1 VTGRRRIVAALAVS
15 ACITALGAV
24 SASAAKAPAMRVVG
38 VPAPM
43 LRALSP
49 FTRLTP
55 YAFYPGQRAVTLQ
68 ATGGT
73 VTINDVD
80 YRLRLSITQIP
91 ASFGMDEQ
99 SYMDVN
105 LYRRQPAAIGQAQQQ
120 YDYGYNPT
128 AAFAFSYDHTA
139 LSTASIDTG
148 TIISPDAV
156 TAGFAATG
164 TLNQQTCRISR
175 SGRRGVVRSI
185 TGDLSYSQ
193 FSIDTTTTPFFGV
206 LTQGPLHGRLIV
218 DPGCGFDDSRFTS
231 RRRICAVREELDT
244 QSGSDGLFAEV
255 GYQGHR
261 AFEAAI
267 TSPPPSSNDY
277 DRFSF
282 GLIASAVAP
291 TDLPRPRH
299 TMHGATAH
307 LHTTG
312 DPFMSGSATFHSGRA
327 PHITKVHRCFA
338 FGRWHRYQ
346 RLSYSGR
353 IRQDVNPLTALFD
366 TGAVSAPTFARLN
379 IWRYLS

>member
-1 VTGRRRIVAALAVS
+1 MAAFA
-15 ACITALGAV
+15 AA

-38 VPAPM
+38 VPGPM

-55 YAFYPGQRAVTLQ
+55 YTFYSGQRAVALE

-80 YRLRLSITQIP
+80 YRLRVSITQIP

-99 SYMDVN
+99 SYMDVS
-105 LYRRQPAAIGQAQQQ
+105 LSRRRPAAIGQAQQQ

-139 LSTASIDTG
+139 LSTASVDTG
-148 TIISPDAV
+148 TSIAPDALA
-156 TAGFAATG
+156 AGFAATG
-164 TLNQQTCRISR
+164 TLDRQTCRVSR
-175 SGRRGVVRSI
+175 SGRKGVLRSI
-185 TGDLSYSQ
+185 TGDFSYSQ

-231 RRRICAVREELDT
+231 RRHICAAREALDAE
-244 QSGSDGLFAEV
+244 SGSGALIAEV
-255 GYQGHR
+255 GYRRHR
-261 AFEAAI
+261 AIEAAI
-267 TSPPPSSNDY
+267 TSPPPTSNDF

-291 TDLPRPRH
+291 SDLPPARH

-307 LHTTG
+307 LRTTG

-338 FGRWHRYQ
+338 FGRWHRY
-346 RLSYSGR
+346 RRISYRGR
-353 IRQDVNPLTALFD
+353 IRQDADPLAALFD
-366 TGAVSAPTFARLN
+366 TRAMTAPTFARLD